1 MNKKNRHTK
10 TIFNIRFDVL
20 VCLFLVLATLAVYWQ
35 IRNHEF
41 LLWDDGVYVT
51 ENTHVTTGLSLKNIS
66 WAFTTDHASNWH
78 PITWMSHMLD
88 VQLYGMKPG
97 RHHLTNLLIHIF
109 NTLLLFLILT
119 RMTGKLWQS
128 GFVAALFSFHP
139 LHVESV
145 AWLAE
150 RKDVLSTFFWL
161 LTIGCYTR
169 YVEQPGINRYVLVL
183 ICFVLGLMSK
193 PMLVTLPFVLL
204 LLDYWPLNRL
214 KIDDYGLSFKWITSP
229 ILLEKLPLFV
239 LAAASSV
246 VTFMIQQRSGAV
258 GSLNLFPLDS
268 RISNALVS
276 YVNYIWK
283 MLWPFHLAFFYPHP
297 MTLPRWQVT
306 GACLLLL
313 AIFFLVIWRF
323 KRYPWLAVGWL
334 WYVGTLVP
342 VIGLVQVGEQSMADR
357 YTYVPLVGL
366 FIIIAWGF
374 PELVEKWHRKK
385 IFLSLLVTALFSICL
400 LTSWRQ
406 VGYWKNNI
414 MVYAHALDVTAG
426 NYVAHNNLGLTLAEQ
441 GNITNAIHHYTE
453 ALKIKPGFVHAY
465 NNLGAALA
473 EQGQFEEA
481 IRFYNEAL
489 RLMPRF
495 AGAHHNLGVTLAE
508 QGKHN
513 EAIIHYNEALRIE
526 PNFIDARN
534 NLGYVL
540 VKQGRLIEAENAFRE
555 VLRMDPGNEKG
566 FYNLKE
572 VLEIQK
578 KMDVSI
584 EEVLAELN
592 HKTKDPLLHYKLGN
606 LYKRK
611 GELDKAIE
619 QYQKALSIKPVFVQA
634 LNDLAITYAIKGNYD
649 EALSVLKRSTELQ
662 PDDTDA
668 LYLIASIYARQKET
682 EKSIEWLKQALQRGY
697 NNWNLIKTDHAY
709 KRSLTRIS
717 HEEFI

>member
-1 MNKKNRHTK
+1 MNKKNRHTE
-10 TIFNIRFDVL
+10 TIFNIRYDVL

-35 IRNHEF
+35 IRHHEF
-41 LLWDDGVYVT
+41 LIWDDGDYVT
-51 ENTHVTTGLSLKNIS
+51 ENRHVTAGLSLKNLS
-66 WAFTTDHASNWH
+66 WAFTTDHAANWH
-78 PITWMSHMLD
+78 PVTWMSHMLD
-88 VQLYGMKPG
+88 VQIYGMNPG
-97 RHHLTNLLIHIF
+97 RHHLTNLLIHIV

-119 RMTGKLWQS
+119 RMTGELWQS

-161 LTIGCYTR
+161 LTMGSYTW
-169 YVEQPGINRYVLVL
+169 YVERPGINRYVWVL
-183 ICFVLGLMSK
+183 FGFILGLMSK

-214 KIDDYGLSFKWITSP
+214 KLDDFGFSLKGIISP

-268 RISNALVS
+268 RISNALIS

-283 MLWPFHLAFFYPHP
+283 MLCPFHLAFFYPHP

-306 GACLLLL
+306 GVCLLLL

-374 PELVEKWHRKK
+374 PELVEKWPRKK
-385 IFLSLLVTALFSICL
+385 LILPLLVTALFSIYL
-400 LTSWRQ
+400 VMSWRQ
-406 VGYWKNNI
+406 AGYWQNN
-414 MVYAHALDVTAG
+414 MTLNAHALDVTEG
-426 NYVAHNNLGLTLAEQ
+426 NYVAHNNLGLALAEK
-441 GNITNAIHHYTE
+441 GNTTEAIHHYTE
-453 ALKIKPGFVHAY
+453 ALKIKPDFVYAH

-473 EQGQFEEA
+473 ELGQFEEA
-481 IRFYNEAL
+481 IKFYNEAL

-495 AGAHHNLGVTLAE
+495 AGAHHNLGVTLAK
-508 QGKHN
+508 QGKHH
-513 EAIIHYNEALRIE
+513 EAITHYNEALKIE
-526 PNFIDARN
+526 PDFIDALN
-534 NLGYVL
+534 NLGYIL

-572 VLEIQK
+572 VLKIQK
-578 KMDVSI
+578 KIDVSI
-584 EEVLAELN
+584 GKVLAELN
-592 HKTKDPLLHYKLGN
+592 LVSPEEN
-606 LYKRK
+606 W
-611 GELDKAIE
+611 
-619 QYQKALSIKPVFVQA
+619 IKQS
-634 LNDLAITYAIKGNYD
+634 NSTIKHC
-649 EALSVLKRSTELQ
+649 Q
-662 PDDTDA
+662 
-668 LYLIASIYARQKET
+668 
-682 EKSIEWLKQALQRGY
+682 
-697 NNWNLIKTDHAY
+697 
-709 KRSLTRIS
+709 
-717 HEEFI
+717 